1 MKYKI
6 IKIPFLKYKTHCY
19 VYGDVSIGTP
29 IIVLHGGPGGMV
41 EKYEPLTNLCSKSYP
56 MIFYDQLGCG
66 YSKVEKGHYELW
78 NYEIYIKELENLIEY
93 FGLTKFIILG
103 HSWGGMLALEWVCN
117 HSHKGLE
124 KLILFS
130 TLPSTKMWNDEHIK
144 LIKDFPIE
152 EKEALINEYE
162 GKTFNKDY
170 VKSGVKRFYAT
181 HVSKKKDR
189 KYEFTRKRFPKTNKE
204 IYEYMWGKSEL
215 FGTGTLKDWSVVD
228 KLDKISVKT
237 LIISGKYDE
246 STPYMNDLLEQKIKH
261 SKRVELNS
269 SHHAGY
275 VEQPEET
282 IIAIKQ
288 FLNNE

>member
-1 MKYKI
+1 MEYKI
-6 IKIPFLKYKTHCY
+6 VKVPFLKYKTHCY
-19 VYGDVSIGTP
+19 VYGDVSKGTP
-29 IIVLHGGPGGMV
+29 IIVLHGGPGGMI
-41 EKYEPLTNLCSKSYP
+41 EKYEPLTKLYSKTHP

-78 NYEIYIKELENLIEY
+78 NYETYISELENLISY
-93 FGLTKFIILG
+93 FKLKKFIILG

-117 HSHKGLE
+117 HLHNGLE

-144 LIKDFPIE
+144 LIKDFPIKE
-152 EKEALINEYE
+152 REALINEFE
-162 GKTFNKDY
+162 GKSFDKDL

-189 KYEFTRKRFPKTNKE
+189 KYKFIRKRFPKTNKE

-215 FGTGTLKDWSVVD
+215 FGTGTLKDWSVID
-228 KLDKISVKT
+228 KLDRINVKT

-246 STPYMNDLLEQKIKH
+246 STPYMNQLMSEKIKY
-261 SKRVELNS
+261 SKRVELSS

-282 IIAIKQ
+282 ITAIKD
-288 FLNNE
+288 FLNNN